1 MKDAILQTIFGGGR
15 LDWNMLEKCEY
26 DFNDIWEIVKQYNII
41 DMRKNYKHFNSI
53 VESIMELYK
62 QHIQDKLD
70 EKITETESDL
80 KELERYSDENNNNI
94 DQKYIDEISNLRKQL
109 EELQTL
115 CVDDDISYYANYLDS
130 GIYILNDEIR
140 ALYKK
145 YLAQEIK
152 KENELI
158 GFVSLDLD

>member
-1 MKDAILQTIFGGGR
+1 MKDDILQTIFGGGS

-26 DFNDIWEIVKQYNII
+26 DFEDIY
-41 DMRKNYKHFNSI
+41 KNMKMFCSSYEDFDFNSI
-53 VESIMELYK
+53 LLGAIDLYK
-62 QHIQDKLD
+62 YHIQDKLD

-115 CVDDDISYYANYLDS
+115 CVDDDISYYANYLDN
-130 GIYILNDEIR
+130 GIYILNDETR

-145 YLAQEIK
+145 YLKEEIK
-152 KENELI
+152 AENELI
-158 GFVSLDLD
+158 GFVNLDLD

>member
-1 MKDAILQTIFGGGR
+1 MREEILQTIFGGGS
-15 LDWNMLEKCEY
+15 LDWDMLDKCEY
-26 DFNDIWEIVKQYNII
+26 DFSDIWELVRQYDII
-41 DMRKNYKHFNSI
+41 DMNFNSI
-53 VESIMELYK
+53 IESCMEFYK

-80 KELERYSDENNNNI
+80 KELENYEDMYGGDIAYEYVNKII
-94 DQKYIDEISNLRKQL
+94 DLRKQL
-109 EELQTL
+109 DELQTL
-115 CVDDDISYYANYLDS
+115 CADDDIQYYANYLDN
-130 GIYILNDEIR
+130 GIYIVNDETK

-145 YLAQEIK
+145 YLKEEIK